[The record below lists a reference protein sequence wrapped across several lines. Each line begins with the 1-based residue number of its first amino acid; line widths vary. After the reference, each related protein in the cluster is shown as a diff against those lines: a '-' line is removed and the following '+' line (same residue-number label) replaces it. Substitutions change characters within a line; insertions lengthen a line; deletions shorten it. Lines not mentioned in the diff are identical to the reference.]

1 MKFVEETGTS
11 MVSESGVALLSFA
24 TSADAPMRHLY
35 CHLTP
40 LIPLLL
46 DHQ

>member
-11 MVSESGVALLSFA
+11 MVSESGVSLLSFA
-24 TSADAPMRHLY
+24 QNLY